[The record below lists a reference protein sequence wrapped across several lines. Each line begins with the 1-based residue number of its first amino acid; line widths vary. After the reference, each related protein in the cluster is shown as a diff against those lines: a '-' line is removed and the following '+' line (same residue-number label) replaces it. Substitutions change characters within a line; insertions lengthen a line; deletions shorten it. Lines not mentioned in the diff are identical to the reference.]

1 MSCGTKHNFIYER
14 KDKKQ
19 SNKLT
24 KGYDL
29 YVQCFWCFYYKT
41 TLCSLLLTQYVI
53 NVDIFGDIKDGLQ
66 VRSPE

>member
-24 KGYDL
+24 KKGYDL
-29 YVQCFWCFYYKT
+29 YVQCFGV
-41 TLCSLLLTQYVI
+41 LL
-53 NVDIFGDIKDGLQ
+53 
-66 VRSPE
+66 

>member
-1 MSCGTKHNFIYER
+1 MQSNLQLCDISGLSLPNEVTDSLPKWTKILTWMSCGTKHNFIYER

-29 YVQCFWCFYYKT
+29 YVQCFGV
-41 TLCSLLLTQYVI
+41 LL
-53 NVDIFGDIKDGLQ
+53 
-66 VRSPE
+66 